1 MDKYGSSDADS
12 ANMAP
17 DNYIPRI
24 SDIQLRKELAAT
36 GAVLIIGPKWSGK
49 TTSAERMAKSTL
61 YMQDPDNSIRYLQ
74 IAETQPSLLLVGDK
88 PRLID
93 EWQMAPCL
101 WDAVRFSVDR
111 SDENGMYLLTGS
123 TVVRYSTAAQG
134 ASPA

>member
-36 GAVLIIGPKWSGK
+36 GAVLILGPKWSGK

-61 YMQDPDNSIRYLQ
+61 YMQDPDNRDIGQ
-74 IAETQPSLLLVGDK
+74 GDIK
-88 PRLID
+88 FSKILS
-93 EWQMAPCL
+93 
-101 WDAVRFSVDR
+101 RFFEKDIH
-111 SDENGMYLLTGS
+111 
-123 TVVRYSTAAQG
+123 
-134 ASPA
+134 